1 MFFFNSLAK
10 EICRRCILAGISS
23 FSYSKH
29 SSSHSAKLFGD
40 FRPLLPF
47 LFIRDVLPFSYG
59 IFTLLQNLQERIAS
73 LQNMF
78 ETLSSTE
85 GELRRKGVS
94 LSPTLQNRID
104 QLYRRWKQLQIQ
116 LLQRQHAMQEAYSS
130 IDMSSIQGLQGQL
143 YRPIKSM

>member
-1 MFFFNSLAK
+1 MRTPVWKLERSNSYINFQK
-10 EICRRCILAGISS
+10 G
-23 FSYSKH
+23 
-29 SSSHSAKLFGD
+29 KL
-40 FRPLLPF
+40 RLPIANDSNH
-47 LFIRDVLPFSYG
+47 LWLRLIRYELRYVSVSGKLTKL
-59 IFTLLQNLQERIAS
+59 IFVVLQNLQERIAS

-94 LSPTLQNRID
+94 LSPALQNRID

-130 IDMSSIQGLQGQL
+130 IDMSSIQGLQG
-143 YRPIKSM
+143 

>member
-1 MFFFNSLAK
+1 MFDS
-10 EICRRCILAGISS
+10 
-23 FSYSKH
+23 
-29 SSSHSAKLFGD
+29 
-40 FRPLLPF
+40 
-47 LFIRDVLPFSYG
+47 
-59 IFTLLQNLQERIAS
+59 QNLQERIAS

-78 ETLSSTE
+78 ETLTSTE
-85 GELRRKGVS
+85 NELRRQGVS

-143 YRPIKSM
+143 IQIAVVDLGSLKGRRFRCVCGHNGAKIKVGRRIHEMRQEHQGEDVK

>member
-1 MFFFNSLAK
+1 MWSDVP
-10 EICRRCILAGISS
+10 RC
-23 FSYSKH
+23 
-29 SSSHSAKLFGD
+29 AKLFGKFIQID
-40 FRPLLPF
+40 FDYVWFVTTF
-47 LFIRDVLPFSYG
+47 LCPASLQNSSGLFVA
-59 IFTLLQNLQERIAS
+59 LQNLQERIAS

-94 LSPTLQNRID
+94 LSPALQNRID

-130 IDMSSIQGLQGQL
+130 IDMSSIQGLQGKRPEPRPLFYKEL
-143 YRPIKSM
+143 Y

>member
-1 MFFFNSLAK
+1 MF
-10 EICRRCILAGISS
+10 
-23 FSYSKH
+23 
-29 SSSHSAKLFGD
+29 D
-40 FRPLLPF
+40 
-47 LFIRDVLPFSYG
+47 
-59 IFTLLQNLQERIAS
+59 LQNLQERIAS

-130 IDMSSIQGLQGQL
+130 IDMSSIQGLQGQCF
-143 YRPIKSM
+143 IVG